1 MFLTGLHLRFAGE
14 STSIAS
20 RSWVMPRHSLYLNAL
35 AALPSSA

>member
-20 RSWVMPRHSLYLNAL
+20 RSGVMPRHSLCLNVV
-35 AALPSSA
+35 AALP